1 MWLLLFCSRNPML
14 CYTLKVTVQV
24 VDRHISIT
32 PGLAGGK
39 PHITGHRITVQDV
52 VVWHEHL
59 GKTTDEIST
68 EYGLTLS
75 EIHAALSYYFDHQDE
90 INESLQQHD
99 TFIKTIKAQ
108 FFSLR
113 DKKLSNEL

>member
-1 MWLLLFCSRNPML
+1 
-14 CYTLKVTVQV
+14 VTIQV

-32 PGLAGGK
+32 PGLVGGK

-52 VVWHEHL
+52 VIWHEHL
-59 GKTTDEIST
+59 GKTVDEISA
-68 EYGLTLS
+68 EYDLTLS

-90 INESLQQHD
+90 INQSLRQRD
-99 TFIKTIKAQ
+99 AFIKTMKAQ
-108 FFSLR
+108 FLSLR